1 MTGIERPTSA
11 TAIRLGEHACCRFA
25 DAADQEQI
33 VGAFLADAL
42 ARGHRVLYL
51 CDEDPDT
58 LAARLA
64 ADDRFDAA
72 LASGQLELRSARG
85 TSTPGEAFDIERM
98 LTPVREEHARALAD
112 GYPALSVT
120 GEMSWALEEGP
131 DRSGELAEF
140 EHRLAELMAPDSLV
154 LMCQYDHVRFAAG
167 SLSEVAANHPID
179 VSPELGPI
187 NRATG
192 LAAAHVVFDDTLR
205 LAGELDFVSADAV
218 VGVLDAHFHG
228 HLRYDLADLQYVDV
242 AGMRAL
248 RGRKGQRVSI
258 SAASE
263 PVRQLFTLMAWDSD
277 DGIDLVNAA

>member
-1 MTGIERPTSA
+1 MTGIDRPTSA
-11 TAIRLGEHACCRFA
+11 TAVRLGEHACCRFA
-25 DAADQEQI
+25 HADDQEQI

-51 CDEDPDT
+51 CDENADT
-58 LAARLA
+58 VAAHLAS
-64 ADDRFDAA
+64 DDRFDAA
-72 LASGQLELRSARG
+72 LASGQLELRSGA
-85 TSTPGEAFDIERM
+85 STPGGAFDIERV
-98 LTPVREEHARALAD
+98 LTTVREEHARALAD

-120 GEMSWALEEGP
+120 GEMSWALEAGP
-131 DRSGELAEF
+131 DRSDELAEF
-140 EHRLAELMAPDSLV
+140 EHRLAELMSPDSLV

-263 PVRQLFTLMAWDSD
+263 PVRQLFALMAWDSD
-277 DGIDLVNAA
+277 DDIDLVTAA